1 MKEYLLKCDQGN
13 IAVYENG
20 TGNIPI
26 VLLHGGGVDSAM
38 LSWREI
44 MNSMPEQY
52 TVYAIDL
59 LGYGKSDRPESME
72 GESFYPKHISAVENV
87 VDQLHLNNF
96 VLSGLSMGGAISI
109 GYTLKNPDKVIAL
122 VPVDSWGLVSKM
134 PIHGFYYWYVNTS
147 LLKASYRLFAKHRW
161 MVKWS
166 LEYSLIGDRS
176 KISKSLIDEV
186 FALCQIP
193 NPEKSM
199 QDYQRSSLTKRGTIP
214 DYTERLKELQ
224 MPVLFINGEKDSL
237 VKLKDVTKASQSVK
251 NGQLHIMK
259 GCKHWSQKERP
270 EEYVKVIDTFITEL
284 QDQYHSECVQETL

>member
-1 MKEYLLKCDQGN
+1 MKEYMLKYNQYN
-13 IAVYENG
+13 VAVYENG
-20 TGNIPI
+20 MGNTPI
-26 VLLHGGGVDSAM
+26 ILLHGGGVDSAM
-38 LSWREI
+38 LSWREV

-52 TVYAIDL
+52 KVYAIDL
-59 LGYGKSDRPESME
+59 LGYGKSDRPEEME
-72 GESFYPKHISAVENV
+72 GEEFYQKHIWAVESV
-87 VDQLHLNNF
+87 VEQLHLNQF

-109 GYTLKNPDKVIAL
+109 GYALKNSNKVAAL
-122 VPVDSWGLVSKM
+122 IPVDSWGLVSKM

-147 LLKASYRLFAKHRW
+147 LLKVSYSLFAKYRW

-166 LEYSLIGDRS
+166 LKYSLIGDKS
-176 KISKSLIDEV
+176 KISKALIDEV

-199 QDYQRSSLTKRGTIP
+199 QDYQRSSLTKLGTIP

-237 VKLKDVTKASQSVK
+237 VKLKDVAKVSKSVK
-251 NGQLHIMK
+251 NGKLHIMK
-259 GCKHWSQKERP
+259 GCKHWPQKERP

-284 QDQYHSECVQETL
+284 QNQLS